1 MVKDDDKPVTLAQC
15 EQKHRS
21 TWKILGFLVLLL
33 TVLLAVGSGSGYS
46 GFRAQQRLDVHEVRQ
61 EETDKSINASLK
73 RNEKALERIEGLL
86 RNK

>member
-21 TWKILGFLVLLL
+21 TWKILGILMALL

-46 GFRAQQRLDVHEVRQ
+46 GYRAQQRLDVHEARQ
-61 EETDKSINASLK
+61 EECIKHINQT
-73 RNEKALERIEGLL
+73 LERIEGLL
-86 RNK
+86 RNKGD